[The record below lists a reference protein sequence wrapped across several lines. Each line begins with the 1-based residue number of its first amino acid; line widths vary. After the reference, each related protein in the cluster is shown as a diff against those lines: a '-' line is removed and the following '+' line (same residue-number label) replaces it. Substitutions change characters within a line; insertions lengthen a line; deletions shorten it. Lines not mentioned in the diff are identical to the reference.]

1 MRRIAA
7 ITILLL
13 AYASQASAQ
22 YLGKGYWDVYW
33 DRDKVTGDSIVHF
46 QLLPIHVFDRG
57 IDRRRYL
64 KMIRAVRKVYPLAKK
79 AREEMAALEAEL
91 CSLPTVQAQK
101 EFTKEVEKRLKKTY
115 TPVLYDMTRY
125 EGRILLKLIDRE
137 TEYTAYQI
145 IKDFRSGFVAGFWQ
159 GIARV
164 FGNNLKSEYDA
175 EGDDR
180 ILEQIVVYYEAG
192 LLGPCMAAPPV
203 PETEEDGPQV
213 IILFT
218 AGGAIQFT
226 SNSNMPTAASFRGT
240 ILKRRASAE
249 TVSSGCTILNW
260 SRSTPKR
267 SVVYGR
273 YSCHSPCERYSID
286 HDTGTCTPPLSSYQY
301 TATLSTSI
309 GLASFTSTCCSRP
322 VSGQLVQRGIVVSY
336 ELSGSCPSAMA

>member
-115 TPVLYDMTRY
+115 THVLYDMTRY

-192 LLGPCMAAPPV
+192 LL
-203 PETEEDGPQV
+203 
-213 IILFT
+213 
-218 AGGAIQFT
+218 
-226 SNSNMPTAASFRGT
+226 
-240 ILKRRASAE
+240 
-249 TVSSGCTILNW
+249 
-260 SRSTPKR
+260 
-267 SVVYGR
+267 
-273 YSCHSPCERYSID
+273 
-286 HDTGTCTPPLSSYQY
+286 
-301 TATLSTSI
+301 
-309 GLASFTSTCCSRP
+309 
-322 VSGQLVQRGIVVSY
+322 
-336 ELSGSCPSAMA
+336 

>member
-1 MRRIAA
+1 MRRIAV

-13 AYASQASAQ
+13 AAASQASAQ
-22 YLGKGYWDVYW
+22 YLGKGYWDVSW
-33 DRDKVTGDSIVHF
+33 ERDKVTGDSIVHF

-192 LLGPCMAAPPV
+192 LL
-203 PETEEDGPQV
+203 
-213 IILFT
+213 
-218 AGGAIQFT
+218 
-226 SNSNMPTAASFRGT
+226 
-240 ILKRRASAE
+240 
-249 TVSSGCTILNW
+249 
-260 SRSTPKR
+260 
-267 SVVYGR
+267 
-273 YSCHSPCERYSID
+273 
-286 HDTGTCTPPLSSYQY
+286 
-301 TATLSTSI
+301 
-309 GLASFTSTCCSRP
+309 
-322 VSGQLVQRGIVVSY
+322 
-336 ELSGSCPSAMA
+336 

>member
-159 GIARV
+159 GIAGV
-164 FGNNLKSEYDA
+164 FGNNLTREYDA

-192 LLGPCMAAPPV
+192 LL
-203 PETEEDGPQV
+203 
-213 IILFT
+213 
-218 AGGAIQFT
+218 
-226 SNSNMPTAASFRGT
+226 
-240 ILKRRASAE
+240 
-249 TVSSGCTILNW
+249 
-260 SRSTPKR
+260 
-267 SVVYGR
+267 
-273 YSCHSPCERYSID
+273 
-286 HDTGTCTPPLSSYQY
+286 
-301 TATLSTSI
+301 
-309 GLASFTSTCCSRP
+309 
-322 VSGQLVQRGIVVSY
+322 
-336 ELSGSCPSAMA
+336 